1 MEGILCV
8 LSDLVVPLQLLRS
21 WSLMGNPEAQECS
34 QRPRPLS
41 RGNRTSLPAA
51 GSWVSATP
59 HLHAAGWALQVVSS
73 EDVVFS

>member
-1 MEGILCV
+1 MWREY
-8 LSDLVVPLQLLRS
+8 SDLVVPLQLLRS

-51 GSWVSATP
+51 GSWVSAT
-59 HLHAAGWALQVVSS
+59 HGDDLHAAGWALQVVSS